1 MEPAGE
7 ILWGKI
13 WVAIWI
19 TLDYYIDAF
28 GLIWMTFEYVWI
40 NLYPHINPTN
50 PVNQHRNLD

>member
-1 MEPAGE
+1 MGE
-7 ILWGKI
+7 DMGCDM
-13 WVAIWI
+13 
-19 TLDYYIDAF
+19 DYFGLLYRDAF